1 MSAGQKSSVIM
12 NKKKNYQSPVT
23 NKVRVCSES
32 GVCAAS
38 KTKVTKITEEK
49 VQVDEWDSIES
60 GVTFD

>member
-1 MSAGQKSSVIM
+1 M

-23 NKVRVCSES
+23 KKVRVCSES